1 MSKSEVG
8 RKSSSGDSSLY
19 QVVDVQDRVKGGRDS
34 RSFAG
39 PQMSDNYVSDD
50 DSAEEDELED
60 AMQTLQMSS

>member
-1 MSKSEVG
+1 M
-8 RKSSSGDSSLY
+8 
-19 QVVDVQDRVKGGRDS
+19 QDRVIGSRDS

-39 PQMSDNYVSDD
+39 PQMSDNYDSDD